1 MYLLQDKLKPEKY
14 KQGRLYL
21 KAIVANEVGG
31 IDEGIRVTP
40 QWPMLA
46 TLVAVDTTHV
56 HRRIR

>member
-1 MYLLQDKLKPEKY
+1 MYLLQDKIKPEKY

-21 KAIVANEVGG
+21 QAVVANEVGG

-40 QWPMLA
+40 QWLMLT
-46 TLVAVDTTHV
+46 TLVVVNTTHV